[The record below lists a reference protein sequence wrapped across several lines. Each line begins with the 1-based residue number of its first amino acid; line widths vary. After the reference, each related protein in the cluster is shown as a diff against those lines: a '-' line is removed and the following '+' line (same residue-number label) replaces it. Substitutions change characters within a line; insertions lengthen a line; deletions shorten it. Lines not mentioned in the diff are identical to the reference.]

1 MKHCFVLGIVALL
14 ASVTLAGTTYWAPPD
29 SNPRDPSNINDLW
42 DLDHTKVYVWEVSP
56 LLGDGETILSASLSF
71 NDINNWEAADNEMF
85 IRLLSGSDIAGAL
98 ADSVVSTTAID
109 DLYQGSDDQ
118 ATGDA
123 LGDYGSLMATYVDDN
138 WDEFDNPPED
148 VEYGITGDLLAK
160 INAYASSGSFGIGFD
175 PDCHYWNNGISLTIN
190 TRVDELG
197 TFNSHTIPAPG
208 AILLGGIGVSFVGW
222 LRRRRAL

>member
-85 IRLLSGSDIAGAL
+85 IRLLSGSDIAGAV
-98 ADSVVSTTAID
+98 ADSVVSYKMPG
-109 DLYQGSDDQ
+109 LYEGSDGQ
-118 ATGDA
+118 ATGDDA
-123 LGDYGSLMATYVDDN
+123 LGDYGDLVGVYIDADGGNGGASEDKTYH
-138 WDEFDNPPED
+138 
-148 VEYGITGDLLAK
+148 ITGDLLAK
-160 INAYASSGSFGIGFD
+160 MNVYASSGSFGIGFD